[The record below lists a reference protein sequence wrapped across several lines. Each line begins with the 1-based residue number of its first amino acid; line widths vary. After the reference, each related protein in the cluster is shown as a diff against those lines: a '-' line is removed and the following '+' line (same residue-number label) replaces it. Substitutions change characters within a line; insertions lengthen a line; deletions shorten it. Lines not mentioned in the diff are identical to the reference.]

1 MFSKG
6 FVIIVGG
13 FTLTVGQNLFVVVV
27 VVVCLTAFVGF
38 CCCSLLRLV
47 IAVLHKIFQSSIWS

>member
-1 MFSKG
+1 MFPKG

-13 FTLTVGQNLFVVVV
+13 FTLTFGQNLFVVV

-38 CCCSLLRLV
+38 CCLFVFHCSV
-47 IAVLHKIFQSSIWS
+47 WS